1 MEEQEEPRPR
11 PRVVDKRVS
20 ARPPG
25 EAAPPRPADAAP
37 PPADAPPGPVEPPS
51 PGREAPPPG
60 PQQGAQEGYGPDLWT
75 PEQEEAARRLAQEI
89 RDVPSSEWVLNVA
102 VNLANVAAAK
112 LDAGMAPDAQLAID
126 ALAGIVN
133 ATGPRLG
140 SAEAPLRD
148 TLAQLQ
154 MAFAQSVSL
163 PSDGPAPPARP

>member
-25 EAAPPRPADAAP
+25 EASPEPPRAQ
-37 PPADAPPGPVEPPS
+37 
-51 PGREAPPPG
+51 APPPG
-60 PQQGAQEGYGPDLWT
+60 PVPAAVPPAEAEEGVAGGAAPQQQEGYPEGLWT

-133 ATGPRLG
+133 AVGPRLG
-140 SAEAPLRD
+140 TAEAPLRE

-154 MAFAQSVSL
+154 MAFAQSVAL
-163 PSDGPAPPARP
+163 PTDKP